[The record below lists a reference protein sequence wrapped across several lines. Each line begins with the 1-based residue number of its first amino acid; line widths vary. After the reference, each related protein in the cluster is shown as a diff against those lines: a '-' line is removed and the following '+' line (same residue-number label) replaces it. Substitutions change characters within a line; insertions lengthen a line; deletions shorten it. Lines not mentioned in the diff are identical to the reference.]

1 MRRQLL
7 VTAVLS
13 SFLLAGCA
21 SWFEGSVAAKPTP
34 LADIKPIQAVKVK
47 WTLSQAASDGTFTPV
62 YVNGNVISADADG
75 HIRVVDALTGRQ
87 TADIALKRGLSAGV
101 AVAGDTVI
109 VGTLDGK
116 LLAADRN
123 SGKVLWEQSLT
134 SVILEAPQVAGSMV
148 VVRSNDGRLTGFSL
162 SDGKQQ
168 WSVSHTQPQLLVRNT
183 GSMQAVGNEAVMVG
197 LPGGKLDIISP
208 ANGNTLWEGVVAN
221 PRGATELERI
231 TDITSRPVY
240 ENGQVCAV
248 AYQGKVACFDA
259 KSGNLMWSRESS
271 SSRGVALDDSK
282 LYVTAENGSVW
293 AYDRTT
299 GRNLWKT
306 DALKFRNV
314 SGPAMLGRF
323 VLVIDG
329 EGYGHLLSNENGSLV
344 GRVKLGSEG
353 TVAQPLSL
361 GSSALV
367 QAASGRLSLLSI
379 E

>member
-34 LADIKPIQAVKVK
+34 LADIKPIQALKVK

-62 YVNGNVISADADG
+62 YANGNVVSADADG

-87 TADIALKRGLSAGV
+87 TADIALKRGLSSGV

-134 SVILEAPQVAGSMV
+134 SVILEAPQVAGGMV

-208 ANGNTLWEGVVAN
+208 TNGNTLWEGVVAN

-231 TDITSRPVY
+231 TDITSRPAY

-259 KSGNLMWSRESS
+259 KGGNLMWSRELS
-271 SSRGVALDDSK
+271 SSRGVALDASK

>member
-21 SWFEGSVAAKPTP
+21 SWFESSSAAKPTP
-34 LADIKPIQAVKVK
+34 LAAIKPIQALNVK
-47 WTLSQAASDGTFTPV
+47 WSLSQAASDNAFSPV
-62 YVNGNVISADADG
+62 YANGNVISADASG
-75 HIRVVDALTGRQ
+75 RIRTVDALSGRVS
-87 TADIALKRGLSAGV
+87 ADVSLKRELSTGV

-109 VGTLDGK
+109 VGTQDGK
-116 LLAADRN
+116 LLAVERS
-123 SGKVLWEQSLT
+123 SGKQLWEQTLT
-134 SVILEAPQVAGSMV
+134 SVALEAPQIAAGMV

-162 SDGKQQ
+162 ADGKQQ
-168 WSVSHTQPQLLVRNT
+168 WSVARTQPQLLVRNT

-240 ENGQVCAV
+240 DAGQVCSV
-248 AYQGKVACFDA
+248 AYQGRVACFDA
-259 KSGNLMWSRESS
+259 KSGSLMWARELS

-282 LYVTAENGSVW
+282 LYVTAEDGSVW
-293 AYDRTT
+293 AYDRST

-329 EGYGHLLSNENGSLV
+329 EGYGHLLSNESGSLV

-361 GSSALV
+361 GASALV
-367 QAASGRLSLLSI
+367 QGQNGRLSLLSI

>member
-21 SWFEGSVAAKPTP
+21 SWFESSSAAKPTP
-34 LADIKPIQAVKVK
+34 LAAIKPIQALNVK
-47 WTLSQAASDGTFTPV
+47 WTLSQAASDSGFTPV
-62 YVNGNVISADADG
+62 YANGNVVSADPSG
-75 HIRVVDALTGRQ
+75 HLRTVDALSGRVS
-87 TADIALKRGLSAGV
+87 ADVALKRELSSGV
-101 AVAGDTVI
+101 AVAGDTV
-109 VGTLDGK
+109 VLGTQSGTL
-116 LLAADRN
+116 LAVDRS
-123 SGKVLWEQSLT
+123 SGKTLWEQSLT
-134 SVILEAPQVAGSMV
+134 SVMLEAPQIAAGMV

-162 SDGKQQ
+162 ADGKQQ
-168 WSVSHTQPQLLVRNT
+168 WSIAHALPQLLVRNT

-240 ENGQVCAV
+240 DGGQVCSV
-248 AYQGKVACFDA
+248 AYQGRVACFDA
-259 KSGNLMWSRESS
+259 KSGSLMWAREQS
-271 SSRGVALDDSK
+271 SSRGVALDASK
-282 LYVTAENGSVW
+282 LYVTAEDGSVW
-293 AYDRTT
+293 AYDRST
-299 GRNLWKT
+299 GRSLWKT

-329 EGYGHLLSNENGSLV
+329 EGYGHLLSNESGSLV

-353 TVAQPLSL
+353 ATAQPISL
-361 GSSALV
+361 GASALV
-367 QAASGRLSLLSI
+367 QGQNGRLSLLSI

>member
-21 SWFEGSVAAKPTP
+21 SWFESSSAAKPTP
-34 LADIKPIQAVKVK
+34 LAAIKPIQALNVK
-47 WTLSQAASDGTFTPV
+47 WSLSQAASGNAFSPV
-62 YVNGNVISADADG
+62 YANGNVVSADASG
-75 HIRVVDALTGRQ
+75 RIRTVDALSGHVSTEVS
-87 TADIALKRGLSAGV
+87 LKRELSTGV
-101 AVAGDTVI
+101 AVAGDAVI
-109 VGTLDGK
+109 VGTQDGN
-116 LLAADRN
+116 LLAVERS
-123 SGKVLWEQSLT
+123 SGKTLWEQTLT
-134 SVILEAPQVAGSMV
+134 SVALEAPQVAAGMV

-162 SDGKQQ
+162 ADGKQQ
-168 WSVSHTQPQLLVRNT
+168 WSVAHAQPQLLVRNT

-240 ENGQVCAV
+240 DGGQVCSV
-248 AYQGKVACFDA
+248 AYQGRVACFDA
-259 KSGNLMWSRESS
+259 KTGSLMWARELS
-271 SSRGVALDDSK
+271 SSRGVALDAGK
-282 LYVTAENGSVW
+282 LYVTAEDGSVW

-353 TVAQPLSL
+353 TVAQPVSL

-367 QAASGRLSLLSI
+367 QGQNGRLSLLSI

>member
-21 SWFEGSVAAKPTP
+21 SWFESSSAAKPTP
-34 LADIKPIQAVKVK
+34 LAAIKPIQALNVK
-47 WTLSQAASDGTFTPV
+47 WSLSQAASDNAFSPV
-62 YVNGNVISADADG
+62 YANGNVISADSSG
-75 HIRVVDALTGRQ
+75 RIRTVDALSGRIR
-87 TADIALKRGLSAGV
+87 TEVSLKRELSTGV
-101 AVAGDTVI
+101 AVAGDRAI

-116 LLAADRN
+116 LLAVE
-123 SGKVLWEQSLT
+123 SGTGKTLWEQTLT
-134 SVILEAPQVAGSMV
+134 SVALEAPQVAAGMV

-162 SDGKQQ
+162 ADGKQQ
-168 WSVSHTQPQLLVRNT
+168 WSVARTQPQLLVRNT
-183 GSMQAVGNEAVMVG
+183 GSMQSVGNEAVMVG

-240 ENGQVCAV
+240 DGGQVCSV
-248 AYQGKVACFDA
+248 AYQGRVACFDA
-259 KSGNLMWSRESS
+259 KSGSLMWARELS
-271 SSRGVALDDSK
+271 SSRGVALDASK
-282 LYVTAENGSVW
+282 LYVTAEDGSVW

-353 TVAQPLSL
+353 TVAQPVSL

-367 QAASGRLSLLSI
+367 QGQNGRLSLLSI

>member
-21 SWFEGSVAAKPTP
+21 SWFESSSAAKPTP
-34 LADIKPIQAVKVK
+34 LAAIKPIQALNVK
-47 WTLSQAASDGTFTPV
+47 WTLSQAASNSGFTPV
-62 YVNGNVISADADG
+62 YANGNVVSADPSG
-75 HIRVVDALTGRQ
+75 HVRTVDALSGRVS
-87 TADIALKRGLSAGV
+87 ADVTLKRDLSSGV

-109 VGTLDGK
+109 VGSQDGK
-116 LLAADRN
+116 LLAVDRS
-123 SGKVLWEQSLT
+123 SGKLLWEQSLT
-134 SVILEAPQVAGSMV
+134 SVMLEAPQVAGGMV

-162 SDGKQQ
+162 ADGKQQ
-168 WSVSHTQPQLLVRNT
+168 WSIAHAQPQLLVRNT

-240 ENGQVCAV
+240 DGGQVCSV
-248 AYQGKVACFDA
+248 AYQGRVACFDA
-259 KSGNLMWSRESS
+259 KSGSLMWAREQS
-271 SSRGVALDDSK
+271 SSRGVALDASK
-282 LYVTAENGSVW
+282 LYVTAEDGSVW
-293 AYDRTT
+293 AYDRST
-299 GRNLWKT
+299 GRSLWKT

-329 EGYGHLLSNENGSLV
+329 EGYGHLLSNESGSLV

-353 TVAQPLSL
+353 ATAQPVSL
-361 GSSALV
+361 GASALV
-367 QAASGRLSLLSI
+367 QGQNGRLSLLSI

>member
-34 LADIKPIQAVKVK
+34 LADIKPIQALKVK

-62 YVNGNVISADADG
+62 YANGNVVSADADG
-75 HIRVVDALTGRQ
+75 HIRVVDALSGRQ
-87 TADIALKRGLSAGV
+87 TADITLKRGLSSGV

-134 SVILEAPQVAGSMV
+134 SVILEAPQVAGNMV

-208 ANGNTLWEGVVAN
+208 TNGNTLWEGVVAN

-240 ENGQVCAV
+240 ESGQVCTV

-259 KSGNLMWSRESS
+259 KGGNLMWARELS
-271 SSRGVALDDSK
+271 SSRGVALDGSK
-282 LYVTAENGSVW
+282 LYVTAEDGSVW

-353 TVAQPLSL
+353 IVAQPLSL

-367 QAASGRLSLLSI
+367 QAASGRLTLLSI

>member
-21 SWFEGSVAAKPTP
+21 SWFESSSAAKPTP
-34 LADIKPIQAVKVK
+34 LAAIKPIQALNVK
-47 WTLSQAASDGTFTPV
+47 WTLSQAASNSGFTPV
-62 YVNGNVISADADG
+62 YANGNVVSADPSG
-75 HIRVVDALTGRQ
+75 HVRTVDALSGRVS
-87 TADIALKRGLSAGV
+87 ADVTLKRDLSSGV

-109 VGTLDGK
+109 VGSQDGK
-116 LLAADRN
+116 LLAVDRS
-123 SGKVLWEQSLT
+123 SGKTLWEQSLT
-134 SVILEAPQVAGSMV
+134 SVMLEAPQVAGGMV

-162 SDGKQQ
+162 ADGKQQ
-168 WSVSHTQPQLLVRNT
+168 WSIAHAQPQLLVRNT

-240 ENGQVCAV
+240 DGGQVCSV
-248 AYQGKVACFDA
+248 AYQGRVACFDA
-259 KSGNLMWSRESS
+259 KSGSLMWAREQS
-271 SSRGVALDDSK
+271 SSRGVALDASK
-282 LYVTAENGSVW
+282 LYVTAEDGSVW
-293 AYDRTT
+293 AYDRST
-299 GRNLWKT
+299 GRSLWKT

-329 EGYGHLLSNENGSLV
+329 EGYGHLLSNESGSLV

-353 TVAQPLSL
+353 ATAQPVSL
-361 GSSALV
+361 GASALV
-367 QAASGRLSLLSI
+367 QGQNGRLSLLSI

>member
-34 LADIKPIQAVKVK
+34 LADIKPIQALKVK

-62 YVNGNVISADADG
+62 YANGNVVSADADG

-109 VGTLDGK
+109 VGTMDGK

-259 KSGNLMWSRESS
+259 KGGNLMWSRELS
-271 SSRGVALDDSK
+271 SSRGVALDASK

>member
-13 SFLLAGCA
+13 SFMLAGCA
-21 SWFEGSVAAKPTP
+21 SWFESSSAAKPTP
-34 LADIKPIQAVKVK
+34 LAAIKPIQALNVK
-47 WTLSQAASDGTFTPV
+47 WTLSQAASDSGFTPV
-62 YVNGNVISADADG
+62 YANGNVVSADPSG
-75 HIRVVDALTGRQ
+75 HLRTVDALSGRVS
-87 TADIALKRGLSAGV
+87 ADVALKRELSSGV
-101 AVAGDTVI
+101 AVAGDTV
-109 VGTLDGK
+109 VLGTQSGTL
-116 LLAADRN
+116 LAVDRS
-123 SGKVLWEQSLT
+123 SGKTLWEQSLT
-134 SVILEAPQVAGSMV
+134 SVMLEAPQIAAGMV

-162 SDGKQQ
+162 ADGKQQ
-168 WSVSHTQPQLLVRNT
+168 WSIAHALPQLLVRNT

-240 ENGQVCAV
+240 DGGQVCSV
-248 AYQGKVACFDA
+248 AYQGRVACFDA
-259 KSGNLMWSRESS
+259 KSGSLMWAREQS
-271 SSRGVALDDSK
+271 SSRGVALDASK
-282 LYVTAENGSVW
+282 LYVTAEDGSVW
-293 AYDRTT
+293 AYDRST
-299 GRNLWKT
+299 GRSLWKT

-329 EGYGHLLSNENGSLV
+329 EGYGHLLSNESGSLV

-353 TVAQPLSL
+353 ATAQPISL
-361 GSSALV
+361 GASALV
-367 QAASGRLSLLSI
+367 QGQNGRLSLLSI

>member
-34 LADIKPIQAVKVK
+34 LADIKPIQALKVK

-62 YVNGNVISADADG
+62 YANGNVVSADADG

-259 KSGNLMWSRESS
+259 KGGNLMWSRELS
-271 SSRGVALDDSK
+271 SSRGVALDASK

-353 TVAQPLSL
+353 IVAQPLSL

>member
-34 LADIKPIQAVKVK
+34 LADIKPIQALKVK
-47 WTLSQAASDGTFTPV
+47 WTLSQVASDGTFTPV
-62 YVNGNVISADADG
+62 YANGNVVSADADG

-259 KSGNLMWSRESS
+259 KGGNLMWSRELS
-271 SSRGVALDDSK
+271 SSRGVALDASK

>member
-13 SFLLAGCA
+13 SFMLAGCA
-21 SWFEGSVAAKPTP
+21 SWFESSSAAKPTP
-34 LADIKPIQAVKVK
+34 LAAIKPIQALNVK
-47 WTLSQAASDGTFTPV
+47 WTLSQAASDSGFIPV
-62 YVNGNVISADADG
+62 YANGNVVAADPSG
-75 HIRVVDALTGRQ
+75 HVRTVDALSGRVS
-87 TADIALKRGLSAGV
+87 ADVALKRQLSSGV
-101 AVAGDTVI
+101 AVAGDTV
-109 VGTLDGK
+109 VLGTQEGTL
-116 LLAADRN
+116 LAVDRS
-123 SGKVLWEQSLT
+123 SGKTLWEQSLT
-134 SVILEAPQVAGSMV
+134 SVLLEAPQIAGGMV

-162 SDGKQQ
+162 ADGKQQ
-168 WSVSHTQPQLLVRNT
+168 WSIAHAQPQLLVRNT

-240 ENGQVCAV
+240 DGGQVCSV
-248 AYQGKVACFDA
+248 AYQGRVACFDA
-259 KSGNLMWSRESS
+259 KSGSLMWAREQS
-271 SSRGVALDDSK
+271 SSRGVALDGSK
-282 LYVTAENGSVW
+282 LYVTAEDGSVW
-293 AYDRTT
+293 AYDRST
-299 GRNLWKT
+299 GRSLWKT

-329 EGYGHLLSNENGSLV
+329 EGYGHLLSNESGSLV

-353 TVAQPLSL
+353 ATAQPISL
-361 GSSALV
+361 GASALV
-367 QAASGRLSLLSI
+367 QGNNGRLSLLSI

>member
-21 SWFEGSVAAKPTP
+21 SWFESSSAAKPTP
-34 LADIKPIQAVKVK
+34 LAAIKPIQALNVK
-47 WTLSQAASDGTFTPV
+47 WTLSQAASNSGFTPV
-62 YVNGNVISADADG
+62 YANGNVVSADASG
-75 HIRVVDALTGRQ
+75 HIRTVDALSGRVS
-87 TADIALKRGLSAGV
+87 ADVSLKRDLSSGV

-109 VGTLDGK
+109 VGSQDGK
-116 LLAADRN
+116 LLAVDRS
-123 SGKVLWEQSLT
+123 SGKTLWEQSLT
-134 SVILEAPQVAGSMV
+134 SVMLEAPQVAGGMV
-148 VVRSNDGRLTGFSL
+148 VVRSNDGRLTGFTL
-162 SDGKQQ
+162 ADGKQQ
-168 WSVSHTQPQLLVRNT
+168 WSIAHAQPQLLVRNT

-208 ANGNTLWEGVVAN
+208 ANGNTLWQAVVAN

-240 ENGQVCAV
+240 DGGQVCSV
-248 AYQGKVACFDA
+248 AYQGRVACFDA
-259 KSGNLMWSRESS
+259 KSGSLMWAREQS
-271 SSRGVALDDSK
+271 SSRGVALDASK
-282 LYVTAENGSVW
+282 LYVTAEDGSVW
-293 AYDRTT
+293 AYDRST
-299 GRNLWKT
+299 GRSLWKT

-329 EGYGHLLSNENGSLV
+329 EGYGHLLSNESGSLV

-353 TVAQPLSL
+353 ATAQPVSL
-361 GSSALV
+361 GASALV
-367 QAASGRLSLLSI
+367 QGQNGRLSLLSI

>member
-1 MRRQLL
+1 
-7 VTAVLS
+7 
-13 SFLLAGCA
+13 
-21 SWFEGSVAAKPTP
+21 
-34 LADIKPIQAVKVK
+34 
-47 WTLSQAASDGTFTPV
+47 
-62 YVNGNVISADADG
+62 
-75 HIRVVDALTGRQ
+75 
-87 TADIALKRGLSAGV
+87 V

-134 SVILEAPQVAGSMV
+134 SVILEAPQVAGGMV
-148 VVRSNDGRLTGFSL
+148 VARSNDGRLTGFSL

-208 ANGNTLWEGVVAN
+208 TNGNTLWEGVVAN

-240 ENGQVCAV
+240 ENGQVCTV

-259 KSGNLMWSRESS
+259 KGGNLMWARELS
-271 SSRGVALDDSK
+271 SSRGVALDASK
-282 LYVTAENGSVW
+282 LYVTAEDGSVW

-353 TVAQPLSL
+353 IVAQPLSL

>member
-34 LADIKPIQAVKVK
+34 LADIKPIQALKVK

-62 YVNGNVISADADG
+62 YANGNVVSADADG

-168 WSVSHTQPQLLVRNT
+168 WSVSRTQPQLLVRNT

-259 KSGNLMWSRESS
+259 KGGNLMWSRELS
-271 SSRGVALDDSK
+271 SSRGVALDASK

>member
-21 SWFEGSVAAKPTP
+21 SWFESSSAAKPTP
-34 LADIKPIQAVKVK
+34 LAAIKPIQALNVK
-47 WTLSQAASDGTFTPV
+47 WTLSQAASGSGFTPV
-62 YVNGNVISADADG
+62 YTNGNVVSADASGHIRTVDALSGRISAD
-75 HIRVVDALTGRQ
+75 VS
-87 TADIALKRGLSAGV
+87 LKRDLSSGV
-101 AVAGDTVI
+101 AVVGDTVF
-109 VGTLDGK
+109 VGSQDGK
-116 LLAADRN
+116 LLAVDRS
-123 SGKVLWEQSLT
+123 SGKTLWEQSLT
-134 SVILEAPQVAGSMV
+134 SVMLEAPQVAGGMV

-162 SDGKQQ
+162 ADGKQQ
-168 WSVSHTQPQLLVRNT
+168 WSIAHAQPQLLVRNT

-240 ENGQVCAV
+240 DGGQVCSV
-248 AYQGKVACFDA
+248 AYQGRVACFDA
-259 KSGNLMWSRESS
+259 KSGSLMWAREQS
-271 SSRGVALDDSK
+271 SSRGVALDASK
-282 LYVTAENGSVW
+282 LYVTAEDGSVW
-293 AYDRTT
+293 AYDRST
-299 GRNLWKT
+299 GRSLWKT

-329 EGYGHLLSNENGSLV
+329 EGYGHLLSNESGSLV
-344 GRVKLGSEG
+344 DRVKLGSEG
-353 TVAQPLSL
+353 ATAQPVSL
-361 GSSALV
+361 GASALV
-367 QAASGRLSLLSI
+367 QGQNGRLSLLSI

>member
-21 SWFEGSVAAKPTP
+21 SWFESSSAAKPTP
-34 LADIKPIQAVKVK
+34 LAAIKPIQALNVK
-47 WTLSQAASDGTFTPV
+47 WSLSQAASGNAFSPV
-62 YVNGNVISADADG
+62 YANGNVVSADASG
-75 HIRVVDALTGRQ
+75 RIRTVDALSGRVS
-87 TADIALKRGLSAGV
+87 AEVSLKRDLSTGV

-109 VGTLDGK
+109 VGTQDGK
-116 LLAADRN
+116 LLAVERS
-123 SGKVLWEQSLT
+123 SGKQLWEQTLT
-134 SVILEAPQVAGSMV
+134 SVALEAPQVAAGMV

-162 SDGKQQ
+162 ADGKQQ
-168 WSVSHTQPQLLVRNT
+168 WSVAHTQPQLLVRNT

-240 ENGQVCAV
+240 DAGQVCSV
-248 AYQGKVACFDA
+248 AYQGRVACFDA
-259 KSGNLMWSRESS
+259 KSGSLMWAREMS
-271 SSRGVALDDSK
+271 SSRGVALDAGK
-282 LYVTAENGSVW
+282 LYVTAEDGSVW

-353 TVAQPLSL
+353 TVAQPVSL

-367 QAASGRLSLLSI
+367 QGQNGRLSLLSI

>member
-21 SWFEGSVAAKPTP
+21 SWFESSSAAKPTP
-34 LADIKPIQAVKVK
+34 LAAIKPIQALNVK
-47 WTLSQAASDGTFTPV
+47 WTLSQAASDSGFTPV
-62 YVNGNVISADADG
+62 YANGNVVSADPSG
-75 HIRVVDALTGRQ
+75 HLRTVDALSGRVS
-87 TADIALKRGLSAGV
+87 ADVALKRELSSGV
-101 AVAGDTVI
+101 AVAGDTV
-109 VGTLDGK
+109 VLGTQSGTL
-116 LLAADRN
+116 LAVDRS
-123 SGKVLWEQSLT
+123 SGKTLWEQSLT
-134 SVILEAPQVAGSMV
+134 SVMLEAPQIAAGMV

-162 SDGKQQ
+162 ADGKQQ
-168 WSVSHTQPQLLVRNT
+168 WSIAHALPQLLVRNT

-240 ENGQVCAV
+240 DGGQVCSV
-248 AYQGKVACFDA
+248 AYQGRVACFDA
-259 KSGNLMWSRESS
+259 KSGSLMWAREQS
-271 SSRGVALDDSK
+271 SSRGVALDASK
-282 LYVTAENGSVW
+282 LYVTAEDGSVW
-293 AYDRTT
+293 AYDRST
-299 GRNLWKT
+299 GRSLWKT

-329 EGYGHLLSNENGSLV
+329 EGYGHLLSNESGSLV

-353 TVAQPLSL
+353 TTAQPVSL

-367 QAASGRLSLLSI
+367 QGQNGRLSLLSI

>member
-47 WTLSQAASDGTFTPV
+47 WTLSQAASDNAFTPV
-62 YVNGNVISADADG
+62 YANGNVVSADADG

-87 TADIALKRGLSAGV
+87 TADIVLKRALSSGV

-109 VGTLDGK
+109 VGTQDGK

-123 SGKVLWEQSLT
+123 SGKVLWEQALT
-134 SVILEAPQVAGSMV
+134 SVILEAPQVAAGMV

-162 SDGKQQ
+162 NDGKQQ
-168 WSVSHTQPQLLVRNT
+168 WSVAHTQPQLLVRNT

-197 LPGGKLDIISP
+197 MPGGKLDIINP
-208 ANGNTLWEGVVAN
+208 TNGNTLWEGVVAN

-240 ENGQVCAV
+240 ENGQVCTV

-259 KSGNLMWSRESS
+259 KSGNLMWARELS
-271 SSRGVALDDSK
+271 SSRGVALDASK
-282 LYVTAENGSVW
+282 LYVTAEDGSVW

-329 EGYGHLLSNENGSLV
+329 EGYGHLLSNENGSVV
-344 GRVKLGSEG
+344 GRVKLGSDG